1 MNVVIEFAEETQER
15 EKLLKEVKE
24 IMIRE
29 CLSQKE
35 FWLQTYSEQFPYRDL
50 NNKSSP
56 YVY

>member
-35 FWLQTYSEQFPYRDL
+35 FWKERTVKR
-50 NNKSSP
+50 
-56 YVY
+56 V